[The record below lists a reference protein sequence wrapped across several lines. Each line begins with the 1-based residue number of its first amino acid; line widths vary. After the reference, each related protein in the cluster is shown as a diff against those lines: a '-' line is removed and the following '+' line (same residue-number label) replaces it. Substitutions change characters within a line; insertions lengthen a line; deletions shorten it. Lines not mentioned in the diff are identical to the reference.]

1 MKITI
6 RIVSERQGGESEQQ
20 FEGDVLRIGRASDQ
34 DIRIDEIDLP
44 LTIGEITEVSG
55 QLILTATASN
65 LIRVNG
71 AVIRRHLLRADDQIA
86 IADTTIVIE
95 DASPSE
101 ARLAIS
107 NTAPRSKK
115 KRCRDQN
122 SCRGFNWTIKKV
134 A

>member
-1 MKITI
+1 MKVTI
-6 RIVSERQGGESEQQ
+6 QIISERQGGESEQQ

-71 AVIRRHLLRADDQIA
+71 AVIRRHVLRADDQIA

-115 KRCRDQN
+115 RCRDQN
-122 SCRGFNWTIKKV
+122 SRRGFNWTIKKV